1 VALVRGERELVRSE
15 LVLGELSS
23 DEPVRQRLE
32 RQLAARASRERAV
45 RLAVLHAIAA
55 ERADAEASVE
65 QARGEVE
72 GAWHDGR
79 VSDEAVN
86 VAAALVALLAGD
98 GTRGLIEAERAPGN
112 LDALAIAGSC
122 LELLERGDD
131 ALARVSELVG
141 HPLAR
146 IVRAK
151 VALSRGQADLALEE
165 LGGPD
170 PEGLLGA
177 TSRRVRA
184 EALLTR
190 DRDGDVQRAR
200 DELSRAVW
208 KLVRLGAPAELGRS
222 YMAMAQL
229 EQARG
234 GSRDNAA
241 QWLARAHP
249 LLERAGVPR
258 DEARLRR
265 AFRKFGRRA
274 IDRLVDDD
282 LERVI
287 EGSRE
292 VRARAGDLA
301 RAVPRAASDPHRRDL
316 EAGLERALGEL
327 GERDEELVSA
337 LEGALLEKER
347 TGRLVEVCRELLLLR
362 TSDEIVAALPRLA
375 IELGHEAAS
384 VVRDDERAELLASQ
398 GEALVLAPEDRDAA
412 SRAPGP
418 HVLPGPGQRVVA
430 VRVGVRASSLL
441 LAMRRAGTRGVR
453 TRGEIER
460 IGIFASVATAAL
472 ERAAVEAVLREAALR
487 DATTLEAIRDGIVRL
502 DAEGRVRAMNAAA
515 AAILG
520 VSREAIEGRVLDD
533 VPGLGP
539 LAEALSRAADE
550 QTVHLPRTDVLV
562 RSRSYEGGRVAT
574 VQELDRARQ
583 LAQRLV
589 GSEAAFTFE
598 GFVGRDAAFLEV
610 LADARRIARADVPVL
625 VTGESGTGKE
635 LLAQAI
641 HNASPRAQHPFVGVN
656 VAAIPRELLESELF
670 GYEAGAFTGARAKGH
685 PGRFELAGQGT
696 ILLDEIGDMPLEMQT
711 KLLRVLQERSITR
724 LAGTR
729 PVALRARVIATTHR
743 DLEQA
748 VRDGTFRLDLFY
760 RLRVVHLR
768 LPPLRARAGD
778 VRVLA
783 QHYLALFASRAGRG
797 PIAVDPAV
805 LGDFER
811 YAWPGN
817 VRELANLLEG
827 VASLLPAD
835 RASITET
842 PAPIRRALASVLP
855 PPPSTS
861 SWPAPLP
868 SLPPVPS
875 LRRSDVP
882 RAKDARVEPLAEVEK
897 RVVTHALRANAG
909 NVAAAARALGIARNT
924 LYAMVDRHALRA
936 EVVGHAARTK
946 RKASG

>member
-1 VALVRGERELVRSE
+1 LIVS

-23 DEPVRQRLE
+23 DEPVRLRLD

-45 RLAVLHAIAA
+45 RLAVLHAIAG
-55 ERADAEASVE
+55 ERGDAEASIE
-65 QARGEVE
+65 LARGEVE
-72 GAWHDGR
+72 GAWHGSHVADLE
-79 VSDEAVN
+79 VT
-86 VAAALVALLAGD
+86 VAAAFVALLAGD
-98 GTRGLIEAERAPGN
+98 ATRGLVEAERAAGD

-122 LELLERGDD
+122 LELLDRGEE
-131 ALARVSELVG
+131 ALTRVSELVG

-151 VALSRGQADLALEE
+151 VALSRGQVELALEE

-170 PEGLLGA
+170 AEGLLGA
-177 TSRRVRA
+177 TSRRLRA
-184 EALLTR
+184 EALLAR
-190 DRDGDVQRAR
+190 DREGDVQRAR

-222 YMAMAQL
+222 YVAMAQL

-301 RAVPRAASDPHRRDL
+301 RAVPRAASEHRRDL
-316 EAGLERALGEL
+316 EAGLERALTEL

-347 TGRLVEVCRELLLLR
+347 TGRLVDVCRELLLLR
-362 TSDEIVAALPRLA
+362 TPDEIVAALPRLA

-384 VVRDDERAELLASQ
+384 VARDDERAEVLASQ
-398 GEALVLAPEDRDAA
+398 GEVLVLAPEDRDAA
-412 SRAPGP
+412 SRASGP
-418 HVLPGPGQRVVA
+418 HVLPGQGQRVVA
-430 VRVGVRASSLL
+430 VRVGARASSLL

-472 ERAAVEAVLREAALR
+472 ERASVEAVLREAALR

-502 DAEGRVRAMNAAA
+502 DAAGHVRAMNAAA
-515 AAILG
+515 ASILG
-520 VSREAIEGRVLDD
+520 VSREAIEGRALDD

-539 LAEALSRAADE
+539 LAEALSRPADE

-598 GFVGRDAAFLEV
+598 GFVGRDPAFLEV

-768 LPPLRARAGD
+768 LPPLRARTGD

-817 VRELANLLEG
+817 GRELANLLEG

-882 RAKDARVEPLAEVEK
+882 RAKDACVEPLAEVEK
-897 RVVTHALRANAG
+897 RVVVHALRANAG

-924 LYAMVDRHALRA
+924 LYAMVDRYALRA